1 MEPMSNR
8 ARRAVAILAALST
21 VASACG
27 GSSVS
32 EVATTSTTAPPA
44 TVTTAPPATVST
56 APPATS
62 TTTTFVS
69 AEVTVTGVVIAV
81 EGGLGGIDFF
91 VVRLEDGTD
100 LTLVPVEGL
109 LFDEVGPLSHVR
121 DHLVSGSPVRI
132 TYETSVEG
140 SATATVIGDAGGES
154 HEHDD

>member
-1 MEPMSNR
+1 MM
-8 ARRAVAILAALST
+8 AALST

-27 GSSVS
+27 GSSAS
-32 EVATTSTTAPPA
+32 EVATTSTPAPPAIVTTAPPA
-44 TVTTAPPATVST
+44 TVTTAPPATVTT
-56 APPATS
+56 APPASS

-91 VVRLEDGTD
+91 VVRLEDGSD

-109 LFDEVGPLSHVR
+109 LFDGVGPLSHVR

-132 TYETSVEG
+132 TYETSAAG
-140 SATATVIGDAGGES
+140 SATATAIGDAGGES
-154 HEHDD
+154 DEHDD